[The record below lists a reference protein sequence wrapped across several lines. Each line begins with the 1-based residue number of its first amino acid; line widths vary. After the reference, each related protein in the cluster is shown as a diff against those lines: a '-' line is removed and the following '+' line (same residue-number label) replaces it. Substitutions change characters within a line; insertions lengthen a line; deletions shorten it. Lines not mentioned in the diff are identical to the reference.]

1 MGSSTGL
8 SFDRM
13 PWIWILVAAGALLY
27 IPFIGGVSLFDW
39 DEINFAE
46 ISREMIMTGD
56 YLNIQVN
63 YQPFFEKPPF
73 FFWLQV
79 LCMKTFGINEFAA
92 RLPNALG
99 GIITLVF
106 LYKTGSRWIDR
117 RFGVFWALSY
127 MGSILPTLYHKS
139 GIIDPWF
146 NLFIFS
152 GIVAWV
158 EGSRAQ
164 RNAYRWYLISGLLSG
179 MAVLTKG
186 PVGPLLIGLTVLV
199 MRLWSKD
206 KAYLSIKS
214 VLLFIAG
221 NCMIAGI
228 WFSINWMT
236 NGPELILAFIK
247 YQAELLTKSVAGH
260 KGFPGYH
267 FVVLLFGVFPASLI
281 ALGGFH
287 RKKEDEPIES
297 YKLRL
302 LMMIIV
308 AVVVVLFSIVQS
320 KIVHYSSMAYYP
332 LGFLSAWVVC
342 RYLDGKYQW
351 KGWQVTISVFVAL
364 VVVLA
369 MGLLPFA
376 GQHMDWL
383 KSTFTF
389 DAYTRATLDAQVTWG
404 MADYIPLVWILLV
417 LALFIYLLKTSKP
430 DYAFTSLFAGVGV
443 FVTIALIFFIGKIER
458 YSQHAAVEFC
468 ETYAGQQVDI
478 RTLRFK
484 SYLPFFYAKKP
495 VPDPTLKTEE
505 IPHYYILKVN
515 KRKRLEEM
523 PELEIMYEKNG
534 FIFLKEK

>member
-1 MGSSTGL
+1 
-8 SFDRM
+8 
-13 PWIWILVAAGALLY
+13 
-27 IPFIGGVSLFDW
+27 
-39 DEINFAE
+39 
-46 ISREMIMTGD
+46 
-56 YLNIQVN
+56 
-63 YQPFFEKPPF
+63 
-73 FFWLQV
+73 
-79 LCMKTFGINEFAA
+79 
-92 RLPNALG
+92 
-99 GIITLVF
+99 
-106 LYKTGSRWIDR
+106 
-117 RFGVFWALSY
+117 
-127 MGSILPTLYHKS
+127 
-139 GIIDPWF
+139 
-146 NLFIFS
+146 
-152 GIVAWV
+152 
-158 EGSRAQ
+158 
-164 RNAYRWYLISGLLSG
+164 
-179 MAVLTKG
+179 
-186 PVGPLLIGLTVLV
+186 
-199 MRLWSKD
+199 
-206 KAYLSIKS
+206 
-214 VLLFIAG
+214 
-221 NCMIAGI
+221 MIAGI

-236 NGPELILAFIK
+236 NGPDLILAFIK